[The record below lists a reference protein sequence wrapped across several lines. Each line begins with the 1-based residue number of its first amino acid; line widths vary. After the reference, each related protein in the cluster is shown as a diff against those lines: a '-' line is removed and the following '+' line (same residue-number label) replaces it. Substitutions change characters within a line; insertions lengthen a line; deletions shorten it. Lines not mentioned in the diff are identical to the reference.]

1 MKYKIRQAT
10 PDQAASIASL
20 IMMAMDE
27 DCCQYFAG
35 PDHTLEDFHA
45 MMTGLVKRE
54 DSQYC
59 YRNTLV
65 AQTAKGDIAGLVTA
79 YDGGQLHALRKA
91 FVQAA
96 KEQLDG
102 DFSGM
107 TDETQAGEYYI
118 DSLAVKSEY
127 RKQGIAT
134 ALLYE
139 MIRRHGTRQPV
150 GLLVDLTHPWAERL
164 YLSLGFRLVGTN
176 TWGGHEMKHLQ
187 YPQRCPWAIGNK
199 LLEKYHDEEWG
210 VPVHDERRHFELLLL
225 ESMSCGLS
233 WLMMLERR
241 EVFRQC
247 FAGFDPKQVATFTEE
262 DILRILATE
271 GMIRSPRKVRAMVNN
286 AKAFLKVAQ
295 EFGSFDRYIWHF
307 TNGQT
312 WIYPSH
318 QETWCTRNELSDMVA
333 KDMKK
338 RGFQYVGST
347 IIYSHLQSIGIIN
360 DHIDGCSSQKR
371 TLSQGNIVI
380 KE

>member
-1 MKYKIRQAT
+1 MRYKIERGT
-10 PDQAASIASL
+10 PEQAASIASL

-35 PDHTLEDFHA
+35 PNHTLEDFHT
-45 MMTGLVKRE
+45 MMTGLVRRD
-54 DSQYC
+54 DSQYS
-59 YRNTLV
+59 YRNVLV
-65 AQTAKGDIAGLVTA
+65 AKTAKGDIAGIIVA
-79 YDGGQLHALRKA
+79 YDGGQLHSLRKA
-91 FVQAA
+91 FLQAA
-96 KEQLDG
+96 KEQLGG
-102 DFSGM
+102 DFSNM
-107 TDETQAGEYYI
+107 ADETQAGEYYI
-118 DSLAVKSEY
+118 DSLAVKTEY

-139 MIRRHGTRQPV
+139 MIRHHGTHQPV

-164 YLSLGFRLVGTN
+164 YLSLGFRLVGSN

-187 YPQRCPWAIGNK
+187 YPQRCPWAVGNK

-210 VPVHDERRHFELLLL
+210 VPVHAEKRHFEMLLL

-247 FAGFDPKQVATFTEE
+247 FADFDPERVAAFTDD
-262 DILRILATE
+262 DIHRILSTE
-271 GMIRSPRKVRAMVNN
+271 DMIHSPRKVQAMVNN
-286 AKAFLKVAQ
+286 AKAFLRVAR
-295 EFGSFDRYIWHF
+295 EFGSFDQYIWHF
-307 TNGQT
+307 TNGKT

-318 QETWCTRNELSDMVA
+318 QKTWCTRNALSDEVA
-333 KDMKK
+333 KDMKL

-360 DHIDGCSSQKR
+360 DHLNGCCRMQIP
-371 TLSQGNIVI
+371 SQGDIVI

>member
-1 MKYKIRQAT
+1 MKYKIEPGSPQ
-10 PDQAASIASL
+10 QAAEIASL
-20 IMMAMDE
+20 IMMAADH

-35 PDHTLEDFHA
+35 PHHTLADFHK
-45 MMTGLVKRE
+45 MLTGLVERE
-54 DSQYC
+54 DSQYS
-59 YRNTLV
+59 YHNVLV
-65 AQTAKGDIAGLVTA
+65 AKTTKGDIAGIIVA
-79 YDGGQLHALRKA
+79 YDGGQLHTLRKA
-91 FVQAA
+91 FLQAT
-96 KEQLDG
+96 KEQLGG
-102 DFSGM
+102 DFSDM
-107 TDETQAGEYYI
+107 ADETQEGEYYI

-127 RKQGIAT
+127 RKHGIAT

-139 MIRRHGTRQPV
+139 LIRRHGTQQPI

-164 YLSLGFRLVGTN
+164 YLSLGFRLMGKN
-176 TWGGHEMKHLQ
+176 EWGGHEMKHLQ
-187 YPQRCPWAIGNK
+187 YPQRCPWAVGNR
-199 LLEKYHDEEWG
+199 LLEQYHDKEWG
-210 VPVHDERRHFELLLL
+210 VPVHDEKRHFEMLLM

-262 DILRILATE
+262 DVCRILSTE

-295 EFGSFDRYIWHF
+295 AFRSFDQYIWHF

-312 WIYPSH
+312 WVYPSH
-318 QETWCTRNELSDMVA
+318 QKTICTHNDLSDAVA

-360 DHIDGCSSQKR
+360 DHLDGCFRKQE
-371 TLSQGNIVI
+371 LSRRNIVI

>member
-1 MKYKIRQAT
+1 MKYKIGPAT

-35 PDHTLEDFHA
+35 PAHTLADFHT

-54 DSQYC
+54 DSQYS
-59 YRNTLV
+59 YRNVLV
-65 AQTAKGDIAGLVTA
+65 ATTAKGDIAGIIAA
-79 YDGGQLHALRKA
+79 YDGGQLHTLRKA
-91 FVQAA
+91 FLKAT
-96 KEQLDG
+96 KEQLGG

-107 TDETQAGEYYI
+107 ADETQAGEYYI

-176 TWGGHEMKHLQ
+176 TWGGHEMRHLQ
-187 YPQRCPWAIGNK
+187 YPQRCPWAVGDK
-199 LLEKYHDEEWG
+199 LLEEYHDEEWG
-210 VPVHDERRHFELLLL
+210 VPVHDEKRHFEMLLL

-233 WLMMLERR
+233 WLMMLKRR
-241 EVFRQC
+241 NVFRKC
-247 FAGFDPKQVATFTEE
+247 FADFDPNQVATFTDE
-262 DILRILATE
+262 DVSRILSTE
-271 GMIRSPRKVRAMVNN
+271 GMVRSPRKVWAMVNN

-307 TNGQT
+307 TNGKT
-312 WIYPSH
+312 WVYPNH
-318 QETWCTRNELSDMVA
+318 QKTGCTRNALSDEVA

-347 IIYSHLQSIGIIN
+347 IIYSHLQGIGIIN
-360 DHIDGCSSQKR
+360 DHVEGCTRKQE
-371 TLSQGNIVI
+371 LSQDNIVI